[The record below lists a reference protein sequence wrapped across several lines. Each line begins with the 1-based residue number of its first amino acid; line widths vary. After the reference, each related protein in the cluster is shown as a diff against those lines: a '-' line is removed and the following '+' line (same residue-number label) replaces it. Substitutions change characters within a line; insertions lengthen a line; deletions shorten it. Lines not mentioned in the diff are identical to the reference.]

1 MLMYKI
7 KVSTDSTSDI
17 PKEIAQE
24 LDITVLPLTIYTGDH
39 EYLDGVDLTPHEF
52 YDILENCE
60 ELPTTSQVSAARYT
74 ALYEQAWHDGYTHLI
89 HTALNSKGSGTYQ
102 AAVLTRELFFE
113 EHPEAAKQLSIHIID
128 SMTYSMVYGMAVIE
142 GARLAKDGAEP
153 QTVIDAIT
161 EGVTHGRGM
170 FVPMNLRFV
179 RKSGRVS
186 AAAAFVGDAMGLKPA
201 ITFEDGASKVVSKFR
216 GDKRAVSGLLDL
228 VKKERKPGTP
238 YCLVYGNNPEIYEKL
253 KEACEQELDQPPML
267 SYPVGNI
274 ISINTGPDMM
284 AVIYRR

>member
-1 MLMYKI
+1 MYKI

-17 PKEIAQE
+17 PKELAQE
-24 LDITVLPLTIYTGDH
+24 LDISVLPLTIFVGNT
-39 EYLDGVDLTPHEF
+39 EYRDGIDLSPDEF
-52 YDILENCE
+52 YEILEKSE
-60 ELPTTSQVSAARYT
+60 ELPTTSQVAAVRYT
-74 ALYEQAWHDGYTHLI
+74 ELFEQVWREGYTHLI
-89 HTALNSKGSGTYQ
+89 HTSINSKGSGTYQ
-102 AAVLTRELFFE
+102 AAVISRDMFFE
-113 EHPEAAKQLSIHIID
+113 EHPEAAQQLSIHIID
-128 SMTYSMVYGMAVIE
+128 SETYSMIYGMAVLE
-142 GARLAKDGAEP
+142 GARLAKDGADPE
-153 QTVIDAIT
+153 TVIAAIT
-161 EGVTHGRGM
+161 DGVEHGRGM

-201 ITFEDGASKVVSKFR
+201 ITFENGASKVISKFR
-216 GDKRAVSGLLDL
+216 GDKRAVQGLVDI

-238 YCLVYGNNPEIYEKL
+238 YCLVYGSNPEIYEEL
-253 KEACEQELDQPPML
+253 KAACEAQLDQPPVL

>member
-1 MLMYKI
+1 MYKI

-17 PKEIAQE
+17 PHELAQE
-24 LDITVLPLTIYTGDH
+24 LNIAVLPLTIYAGNS
-39 EYLDGVDLTPHEF
+39 EYLDGIDMAPHEF
-52 YDILENCE
+52 YDLLETSE
-60 ELPTTSQVSAARYT
+60 ELPTTSQVSAERYT
-74 ALYEQAWHDGYTHLI
+74 RLYEQTWKEGYTHLI

-102 AAVLTRELFFE
+102 AAVITRDLFFE
-113 EHPEAAKQLSIHIID
+113 EHPEAAGQLTIHIID
-128 SMTYSMVYGMAVIE
+128 SKTYSMVYGMAVLE
-142 GARLAKDGAEP
+142 GAKLAKDGAEP
-153 QTVIDAIT
+153 QAVIETIT
-161 EGVTHGRGM
+161 HGVEHGRGM

-201 ITFEDGASKVVSKFR
+201 ITFEDGASKVVTKFR
-216 GDKRAVSGLLDL
+216 GDKRAVSGLLDI

-253 KEACEQELDQPPML
+253 KEACEAELDQPPML

>member
-1 MLMYKI
+1 MYKI

-17 PKEIAQE
+17 PKNLVQQ
-24 LDITVLPLTIYTGDH
+24 LDIAVLPLTIYAEGK
-39 EYLDGVDLTPHEF
+39 EYKDGVDLTPDEF
-52 YDILENCE
+52 YEILEKSE
-60 ELPTTSQVSAARYT
+60 ELPTTSQVSTARYT
-74 ALYEQAWHDGYTHLI
+74 EFYERIWREGYTHLI
-89 HTALNSKGSGTYQ
+89 HTSLNSKGSGTYQ
-102 AAVLTRELFFE
+102 AAVLTRDMFFE
-113 EHPEAAKQLSIHIID
+113 EHPEAAGQLSIHIID
-128 SMTYSMVYGMAVIE
+128 SETYSMVYGMAVVE
-142 GARLAKDGAEP
+142 GARLAKEGAAPE
-153 QTVIDAIT
+153 QVISTIT
-161 EGVTHGRGM
+161 EGVRSGRGM

-201 ITFEDGASKVVSKFR
+201 ITFENGASKVVSKFR
-216 GDKRAVSGLLDL
+216 GDKRAVQGLLDI

-253 KEACEQELDQPPML
+253 KELCEEQLDQPPML